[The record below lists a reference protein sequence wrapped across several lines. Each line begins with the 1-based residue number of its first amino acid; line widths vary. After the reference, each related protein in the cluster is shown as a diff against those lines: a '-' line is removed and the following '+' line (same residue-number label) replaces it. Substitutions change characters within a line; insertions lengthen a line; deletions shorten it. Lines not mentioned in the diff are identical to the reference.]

1 MKKLIGL
8 VLIALVAT
16 MAFTMQ
22 SCDPE
27 KNASKESNAMP
38 LLYDLTATATGQVEF
53 NWLNGGA
60 TIDGNATIY
69 QCNDTTKKIATLAS
83 TDNNGILLQDALESD
98 ADSIKNAAETVQG
111 LLKVKGIAGNYH
123 LTLKGY
129 VKYGPIYLV
138 IDEEYPKD
146 SIQ

>member
-8 VLIALVAT
+8 FLIAIVAT

-27 KNASKESNAMP
+27 KNTSKEGNAMP
-38 LLYDLTATATGQVEF
+38 LIYDLTATATGQVEF
-53 NWLNGGA
+53 KWMNGGA
-60 TIDGNATIY
+60 NINGDATIY
-69 QCNDTTKKIATLAS
+69 QCNDTTKKVFALMS
-83 TDNNGILLQDALESD
+83 DNKDAILLQDALESKT
-98 ADSIKNAAETVQG
+98 DSIKNAAETVQG
-111 LLKVKGIAGNYH
+111 LLEVKGIAGNYH

-129 VKYGPIYLV
+129 VKYGPVYLV